1 MRLSYHSDT
10 DSLYIHFSGKPGA
23 DVVEVSEDVVVD
35 VDADG
40 TPVGIDVSSNA
51 SKIVD
56 LSSLELDG
64 VSLESM
70 HLVSEPKDQRAV
82 S

>member
-1 MRLSYHSDT
+1 MRLSYHPDT
-10 DSLYIHFSGKPGA
+10 DSLYIHLSDRQGV

-35 VDADG
+35 VDADRV
-40 TPVGIDVSSNA
+40 PVGVDVASNA

-56 LSSLELDG
+56 LSHLELDG
-64 VSLESM
+64 FSLEN
-70 HLVSEPKDQRAV
+70 LYLDGGPKDQKAV

>member
-10 DSLYIHFSGKPGA
+10 DSLYIHLSDKPGA

-35 VDADG
+35 VDAG
-40 TPVGIDVSSNA
+40 GVPVGIDVASNA
-51 SKIVD
+51 SKMVD
-56 LSSLELDG
+56 LTRLELDG
-64 VSLESM
+64 VSLES
-70 HLVSEPKDQRAV
+70 LYLGGTKDQKAA